1 MSVTRLHH
9 VNICSDDVAASARYY
24 SELLDLEARNAPGD
38 YPADMVQW
46 MYNEI
51 GQPVIHLY
59 KQKRE
64 QGSTGVIHHIA
75 LDCIGRDKILARLN
89 RLGSKYQTRQSED
102 GAIIFMQDLHGVMLE
117 LYFPGE

>member
-38 YPADMVQW
+38 YPAEMVQW

-75 LDCIGRDKILARLN
+75 LDCVGRDKILERLN
-89 RLGSKYQTRQSED
+89 RLGSTYQTRQSED